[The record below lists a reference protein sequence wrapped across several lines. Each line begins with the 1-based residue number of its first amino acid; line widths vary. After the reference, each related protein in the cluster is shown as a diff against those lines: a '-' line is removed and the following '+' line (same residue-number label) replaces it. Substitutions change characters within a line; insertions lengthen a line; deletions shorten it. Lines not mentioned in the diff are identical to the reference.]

1 MNIIKYVNAK
11 DYNFDQ
17 TINYNTN
24 FNLNITNDKVVYI
37 IQTLNE
43 VKSINKIFD
52 NYFKYNIKSD
62 IENYVISFIN
72 NNKLFAKEFD
82 TYIYDLIIKL
92 GNKSFINE
100 ENNNNKLLVNQS
112 LILTLKGI
120 NSVLKDRLESL
131 NLKYQGF
138 KKKLLY
144 KERISDIY
152 WNKKDAFLSEHLIKD
167 KEKSKKEYSE
177 IKNKNQTLNELS
189 ENYYNLNEETNS
201 KTYNNLEN
209 INLGKQNKWMQKYI
223 PQDNSVQEDTIKMIN
238 DLSKLIITF
247 STKIEHHNE
256 ISQTSKIIL
265 IHYLLFI
272 IVFNNTSEAEN
283 NAKKANNEL
292 KLANEDNSKFVYP
305 FSIAMIVMGLL
316 LILLDYKI

>member
-92 GNKSFINE
+92 GNQSFINE

>member
-131 NLKYQGF
+131 NIKYQGF